1 MEIVATNS
9 QSTTSNA
16 SQANDQLFEDY
27 EAFLQLLTTQLQH
40 QDPLDPMDTAE
51 YTDQLTQYAILE
63 QNVATNDN
71 LEQLIG
77 LTTTSTNTAALQYI
91 GQTAE
96 IDSNYA
102 MLSDGSATWSYSP
115 SETTADVSLIV
126 RDQDGRQVYEESG
139 ETGIGEQT
147 FVWDGQTNRGSTAA
161 NGIYSLEVVAS
172 DRNGEAVATEV
183 TSFGEVTGVDTT
195 DGDVVYVVGELR
207 VSEAALLGIGND

>member
-115 SETTADVSLIV
+115 SETTAEVSLIV

-183 TSFGEVTGVDTT
+183 TSFGEITGVDTT

>member
-16 SQANDQLFEDY
+16 SQSNDQLFEDY

-115 SETTADVSLIV
+115 SETTAEVSLIV

-147 FVWDGQTNRGSTAA
+147 FVWDGQTNRGDTAA

-183 TSFGEVTGVDTT
+183 TSFGEITGVDTT
-195 DGDVVYVVGELR
+195 DGNVVYVVGELR

>member
-16 SQANDQLFEDY
+16 SQSNDQLFEDY

-115 SETTADVSLIV
+115 SETTAEVSLIV
-126 RDQDGRQVYEESG
+126 RDQDGRLVYEESG

-147 FVWDGQTNRGSTAA
+147 FFWDGQTNRGDTAA
-161 NGIYSLEVVAS
+161 NGIYSLEVIAS

>member
-16 SQANDQLFEDY
+16 AQANDQLFEDY

-102 MLSDGSATWSYSP
+102 MLSDGSASWSYSP
-115 SETTADVSLIV
+115 SETTAEVSLQV
-126 RDQDGRQVYEESG
+126 RDEDGRLVYEESG
-139 ETGIGEQT
+139 RSGIGEQT
-147 FVWDGQTNRGSTAA
+147 FVWNGETNRGTPAED
-161 NGIYSLEVVAS
+161 GIYSLEVTAT
-172 DRNGEAVATEV
+172 DRYGESVATEV
-183 TSFGEVTGVDTT
+183 TSFGEITGVDTT
-195 DGDVVYVVGELR
+195 DGNVVYVVGDLR
-207 VSEAALLGIGND
+207 VSEAALLGIENN

>member
-115 SETTADVSLIV
+115 SETTAEVSLIV

-183 TSFGEVTGVDTT
+183 TSFGEITGVDTT

-207 VSEAALLGIGND
+207 VSEAALLGIGNE

>member
-115 SETTADVSLIV
+115 SETTAEVSLIV

-183 TSFGEVTGVDTT
+183 TSFGEITGVDTT
-195 DGDVVYVVGELR
+195 DGDVIYVVGELR

>member
-16 SQANDQLFEDY
+16 SQSNDQLFEDY

-77 LTTTSTNTAALQYI
+77 LTTTSTNTAGLQYI

-115 SETTADVSLIV
+115 SETTAEVSLIV
-126 RDQDGRQVYEESG
+126 RDQDGRLVYEESG

-147 FVWDGQTNRGSTAA
+147 FVWDGQTNRGDTAA
-161 NGIYSLEVVAS
+161 NGIYSLEVIAS

>member
-115 SETTADVSLIV
+115 SETTAEVSLIV

-139 ETGIGEQT
+139 ETGIGKQI

-183 TSFGEVTGVDTT
+183 TSFGEITGVDTT

>member
-77 LTTTSTNTAALQYI
+77 LTATSTNSAALQYI

-115 SETTADVSLIV
+115 SETTAEVSLIV

-147 FVWDGQTNRGSTAA
+147 FVWDGRTNRGDRAA
-161 NGIYSLEVVAS
+161 NGIYSLEVIAN

-183 TSFGEVTGVDTT
+183 TSFGEITGVDTT
-195 DGDVVYVVGELR
+195 DGNVVYVVGELR
-207 VSEAALLGIGND
+207 VSEAALLGIGSD

>member
-195 DGDVVYVVGELR
+195 DGDVVYVVDELR
-207 VSEAALLGIGND
+207 VSEAVLLGIGND

>member
-115 SETTADVSLIV
+115 SETTAEVSLIV

-147 FVWDGQTNRGSTAA
+147 FVWDGQTNRGDTAA

-183 TSFGEVTGVDTT
+183 TSFGEITGVDTT
-195 DGDVVYVVGELR
+195 NGDVVYVVGELR

>member
-115 SETTADVSLIV
+115 SETTAEVSLIV

-161 NGIYSLEVVAS
+161 NGIYSLEVVAN

-183 TSFGEVTGVDTT
+183 TSFGEITGVDTT

>member
-115 SETTADVSLIV
+115 SETTAEVSLIV

-183 TSFGEVTGVDTT
+183 TSFGEITGVDTT
-195 DGDVVYVVGELR
+195 DGNVVYVVGELR

>member
-115 SETTADVSLIV
+115 SETTAEVSLIV

-183 TSFGEVTGVDTT
+183 TSFGEITGVDTT
-195 DGDVVYVVGELR
+195 NGDVVYVVGELR